1 MRFWG
6 CCLQGTAS
14 NCVSWDAI
22 HWTCTHSI
30 LDIFSPYIVH
40 DLKIFDRVY
49 QSIKSWNNWNSFSSR
64 LGPHYPSRRP
74 HLSVQKVSRKSKS
87 FEKKRGRLVSLM
99 FSTKI
104 LILFTPAISYTHLLY
119 PRITFLYHIFLL
131 SFPYA
136 FTHNSHHYLF
146 WNDNNWHHC
155 LWKEKK
161 MCIIF
166 EEKISNII
174 AWWKKN

>member
-22 HWTCTHSI
+22 HWTCTHCI

-64 LGPHYPSRRP
+64 LGPPYPLRRP
-74 HLSVQKVSRKSKS
+74 HLSVQKVWRKSKS
-87 FEKKRGRLVSLM
+87 FDEKEGEIGFVNVSHQN
-99 FSTKI
+99 FNT
-104 LILFTPAISYTHLLY
+104 FYTSNFLY
-119 PRITFLYHIFLL
+119 PPLIPAYYFHLAYIFFTFL
-131 SFPYA
+131 S
-136 FTHNSHHYLF
+136 T
-146 WNDNNWHHC
+146 
-155 LWKEKK
+155 
-161 MCIIF
+161 CIRP
-166 EEKISNII
+166 
-174 AWWKKN
+174 